1 MNMNMSMTTGHHGMN
16 MSMSTGHHGM
26 MDMTTMGGP
35 VAKRHRM
42 WMWYHVDVEDTVL
55 FKSWTVF
62 DAGTMVWTCFV
73 IAAAGIVLEALKYAR
88 WATEEHMKSHQE
100 NMDSRTKYGGI
111 EIPGRSDRNDFWKRH
126 IIDSFYHFWQ
136 LLLAYILMNVY
147 MVFSVYIC
155 LSLCLGLAIGHF
167 IFASRTGV

>member
-1 MNMNMSMTTGHHGMN
+1 MMMNMT
-16 MSMSTGHHGM
+16 TGHHGM

-42 WMWYHVDVEDTVL
+42 WMWYHVEVEDTVL

-73 IAAAGIVLEALKYAR
+73 IAAAGIILEALKYGR
-88 WATEEHMKSHQE
+88 WATEQHMKRHQE
-100 NMDSRTKYGGI
+100 DVNSRA
-111 EIPGRSDRNDFWKRH
+111 NFWKRH

-136 LLLAYILMNVY
+136 LALAYILMNVY